1 MDHEP
6 TPAERLRSLLRT
18 ASSIDVVA
26 GGDRVGA
33 GRRLSLLDSHA
44 FDVDGR
50 LLVAVPGDNALAI
63 DLSGGSLPARIEI
76 TDVSPVAMRDRV
88 RARAVLSGRLSVTGP
103 SVPPGN
109 GMALVT
115 TFDLTGAELVERGTV
130 SPVEPA
136 QFAAAEPDVLAGRE
150 SALLCHLVDSHADMV
165 AWLSRLVPAERLHGV
180 RRVHPWRLDRY
191 GIVLRLEFPS
201 TDREVRLPFAA
212 PLRDAEEAPTRMLE
226 LLARAR
232 TCRRRVA

>member
-6 TPAERLRSLLRT
+6 TPAEQLRSLLRT
-18 ASSIDVVA
+18 ASSIDMVTA
-26 GGDRVGA
+26 GDRVGA
-33 GRRLSLLDSHA
+33 GRRVSLLDSHT
-44 FDVDGR
+44 FDLDGR
-50 LLVAVPGDNALAI
+50 LLVAVPGDSALAI
-63 DLSGGSLPARIEI
+63 DLYGGSTRVRIEV
-76 TDVSPVAMRDRV
+76 TDVAPVAMRDRI
-88 RARAVLSGRLSVTGP
+88 RARAVLTGRLSVTAP
-103 SVPPGN
+103 RAPGDP

-115 TFDLTGAELVERGTV
+115 VLDLSGAELVERDAVTA
-130 SPVEPA
+130 VEPA
-136 QFAAAEPDVLAGRE
+136 QLAAAEPDVLASRE
-150 SALLCHLVDSHADMV
+150 SALLCHLVDAHADMV
-165 AWLSRLVPAERLHGV
+165 AWLSRLVPAGRLHGV

-201 TDREVRLPFAA
+201 ADREARLPFAA